1 MTQVG
6 HRFCKDVCIT
16 LTAIWLLSTS
26 GCRQGTDVSSSTPP
40 QADSPLPCLL
50 RRFQSCRKT
59 RCSSPAPVRGIS

>member
-26 GCRQGTDVSSSTPP
+26 GCRQGTDVLQHT
-40 QADSPLPCLL
+40 A
-50 RRFQSCRKT
+50 
-59 RCSSPAPVRGIS
+59 AGG

>member
-26 GCRQGTDVSSSTPP
+26 GCRQGADVSSSTPP
-40 QADSPLPCLL
+40 QADSSVVVSSPALPELPE
-50 RRFQSCRKT
+50 T